1 MNWDDK
7 YLLNEHTIDSHHKKL
22 IQVMSILEDKQTLPK
37 DDFLKT
43 LSFLYEYAT
52 HHFEYEEKQM
62 AKFNYPQM
70 EVHKKMHKVF
80 LDKINNWINEFNTLP
95 PIVNYNEVRAV
106 FQFGIAWLYRHI
118 LTTDRKFVDFLNSK
132 NL

>member
-7 YLLNEHTIDSHHKKL
+7 YLLNEHIIDSHHKKL
-22 IQVMSILEDKQTLPK
+22 IQVMSMLEGKQTLLK
-37 DDFLKT
+37 EDFLKT
-43 LSFLYEYAT
+43 LAFLFEYTT

-80 LDKINNWINEFNTLP
+80 LEKINTWMNDFNTLP
-95 PIVNYNEVRAV
+95 PVIDYNEVRGV
-106 FQFGIAWLYRHI
+106 FQFGIAWLNRHI
-118 LTTDRKFVDFLNSK
+118 LTTDKKLVDFLNSK
-132 NL
+132 SL